1 MKRLSIFFC
10 LQALL
15 AFSFSG
21 CSEDEAETEAI
32 DSPEVPADP
41 DKDEDN
47 SAISVTY
54 FGADL
59 SYVNEMEDCGGV
71 YKNAAGEEADPFVL
85 FEEAGANLVRVR
97 LWHDPQWTAYSNF
110 EDIKKTIRKAKL
122 QNMEVLL
129 DFHYS
134 DTWADP
140 ENQVIPKAWEHI
152 HDINILADSLYNY
165 TYSTLSRLQEEDL
178 LPEIVQVG
186 NEINSEILVFGEATW
201 PINWERNIQLI
212 NSGLK
217 AVDDFSRDHQ
227 TEIGTMLHIAQPEN
241 ALWWFE
247 EAEENGLAA
256 YDWIGLS
263 YYPVWSDY
271 DMEEIP
277 AAVRELKQTYGKR
290 VMVVETAY
298 PHTLEDADSANNNLG
313 TNALISGYEAS
324 PEGQRQYLIDLVK
337 NLNEAGAEGLIYWE
351 PAWISTSCNTLW
363 GQGSHWDNATFFD
376 AETSKALPAFDFFD
390 RDNY

>member
-110 EDIKKTIRKAKL
+110 EDIKKTIRKAKF